1 MRLGISLAAGL
12 VCIALGACNKRD
24 KESSTDVELSEIQIQ
39 KEYKQKREAEQKERD
54 EKRAAAVKRSKEAMR
69 QGKAPNT
76 VESESTEKQDRSE
89 EEWKKIEDKMLT
101 RYLAVGEKIGSIT
114 VGDKT
119 FEHAAIGGVDRKGLT
134 ITHKT
139 GRKDLLY
146 TDLPAGLRAKMLVDD
161 NEAADI
167 SRGINLSKL
176 PRDRAKAVRDRVV
189 EARKTLRPT
198 YSPTPPPDPTI
209 TKAPSFKP
217 EKTPEEKA
225 RRITD
230 QSRKKA
236 ALAVRDAEYQ
246 LDELKER
253 LIELREGGVV
263 RRSQNDPIVRKAAKI
278 VQDKEARLKRLK
290 EAHQTA
296 QDVANQARDE
306 QLKR

>member
-1 MRLGISLAAGL
+1 MRLGISLAAGV

-24 KESSTDVELSEIQIQ
+24 KEASTDVELSEIQIQ
-39 KEYKQKREAEQKERD
+39 KEAEQKERD

-76 VESESTEKQDRSE
+76 VESQSTEKQDRSE

-114 VGDKT
+114 IGDET

-139 GRKDLLY
+139 GGKDLLY
-146 TDLPAGLRAKMLVDD
+146 TDLPAGLRAKMLVDESETA
-161 NEAADI
+161 NI
-167 SRGINLSKL
+167 SRGIHLPKL
-176 PRDRAKAVRDRVV
+176 PRARAKAVRDRVV

-198 YSPTPPPDPTI
+198 LSPTPPPNPAI
-209 TKAPSFKP
+209 TEVPSKP
-217 EKTPEEKA
+217 EENPHDKA

-253 LIELREGGVV
+253 LIELREGGVI
-263 RRSQNDPIVRKAAKI
+263 RRSQNDSIVRKAAKI

-290 EAHQTA
+290 EEHQTA
-296 QDVANQARDE
+296 QEVTNQARDE